1 MLLRHSIYFSSIEGY
16 HASATSTAPTPHQH
30 SGGLH
35 LPFQHPAWRTT
46 TLSTRGCARHNS
58 DVVVCCLS
66 CSGKFNKPTSC
77 NRPRTSRHA
86 RLVQVAS
93 DTADILNHLAFRWF
107 LFTPQFTY
115 DIYIHRDDIYIPL
128 IFTPLTPL
136 PPLLVFIDSCGSV
149 LYR

>member
-1 MLLRHSIYFSSIEGY
+1 MACIYFFSVEGY
-16 HASATSTAPTPHQH
+16 HASATLTAPAPHRH

-35 LPFQHPAWRTT
+35 LPFQHPAWRSTT
-46 TLSTRGCARHNS
+46 SSTHGCARHNS
-58 DVVVCCLS
+58 DVVVCCFS

-77 NRPRTSRHA
+77 TWPRTSRHA

-93 DTADILNHLAFRWF
+93 DADDILNHSFF
-107 LFTPQFTY
+107 FTPQFTY
-115 DIYIHRDDIYIPL
+115 DMYIRYLYPSN
-128 IFTPLTPL
+128 FYPPYPPL